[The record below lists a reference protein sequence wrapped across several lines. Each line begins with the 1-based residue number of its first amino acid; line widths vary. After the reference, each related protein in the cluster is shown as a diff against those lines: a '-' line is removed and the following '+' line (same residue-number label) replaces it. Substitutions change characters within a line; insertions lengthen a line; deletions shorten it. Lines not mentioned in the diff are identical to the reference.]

1 MVVGMASM
9 VVMMASIL
17 PGPDGALRRC
27 PGEGR
32 RSVGERQGDGF
43 AETMRQARASP
54 ELPTHGGDRTHIVV
68 TRNCHD
74 LRTGIGTACLDD
86 VGDVFEER
94 EGGAVPEG
102 RLRTP
107 QDSTSA
113 RIWPTSASK
122 RRVSWIRRWR
132 LLTSSKGPARH
143 RSWSAGMGVCAG
155 HTTDF
160 TGDRTRLRYAFGL
173 TNLDH
178 RPHPKPHHTSHPQAH
193 ALSHS

>member
-74 LRTGIGTACLDD
+74 LRTGIGTACLDV
-86 VGDVFEER
+86 VGDITAAE
-94 EGGAVPEG
+94 
-102 RLRTP
+102 T
-107 QDSTSA
+107 
-113 RIWPTSASK
+113 
-122 RRVSWIRRWR
+122 R
-132 LLTSSKGPARH
+132 LLARDCCVIPRAGIVDPSIWWDGLRARA
-143 RSWSAGMGVCAG
+143 RSRGFFAA
-155 HTTDF
+155 
-160 TGDRTRLRYAFGL
+160 A
-173 TNLDH
+173 
-178 RPHPKPHHTSHPQAH
+178 
-193 ALSHS
+193 